1 MNKRT
6 TWVIISLMSIALV
19 GLTSFQVYW
28 VNNAI
33 KLNKQRF
40 KENVFESLNY
50 VVNNLENREVIHV
63 AKNDFYF
70 FSDDSTQAPVQVRRP
85 PQAPDR
91 AVIIQDGKTITSNTT
106 GDDGFKFELITDDT
120 VRVFRKREA
129 VDIVVEKLI
138 RDKKSIEQR
147 VSKNIV
153 DSLLQR
159 SLHQQ
164 GIDINYQFA
173 IWNADK
179 GKVVFSNSK
188 FDEKKI
194 ESTELKASL
203 FPNDIMDNMNYLVIN
218 FPAQESYLFKEIWLT
233 LLTSILFILTIIG
246 CFSYAIHII
255 FKQKRLSEI
264 KNDFINNMTHE
275 LKTPLATVSLACQ
288 ALSENEVRQNSSQM
302 ARYVGI
308 IKEENVR
315 LTGQVEMVL
324 NAAQID
330 KKNHKLDIRPE
341 NLQHVLQSV
350 INNHKLRIEK
360 SKGTMTSDLA
370 ASNITL
376 PIDYEHMSN
385 VFNNLIDNAIKYSK
399 ENPAID
405 VTTQKTG
412 DELWVAI
419 TDMGIGMKAKE
430 IDYIFDKF
438 YRVPTGNRHD
448 VKGFGLGLSYVKSV
462 VTKHGGE
469 VAVTSVP
476 GEGSTFTVKLPVV

>member
-6 TWVIISLMSIALV
+6 TWFIIGLMSIALI

-50 VVNNLENREVIHV
+50 VVNNLENREVIHI
-63 AKNDFYF
+63 AENDFYF
-70 FSDDSTQAPVQVRRP
+70 FSTDSANAHMEVRRP
-85 PQAPDR
+85 PIPGR
-91 AVIIQDGKTITSNTT
+91 AVIIQDGKTITTHT
-106 GDDGFKFELITDDT
+106 DGKGDYQFEVIADDT
-120 VRVFRKREA
+120 IRFIRKRQA
-129 VDIVVEKLI
+129 VNIVVDKLI
-138 RDKKSIEQR
+138 RDKKSIEHR
-147 VSKNIV
+147 VNQNIV

-179 GKVVFSNSK
+179 DKVIFSNSH
-188 FDEKKI
+188 FDKEEI
-194 ESTELKASL
+194 ANTELKASL

-218 FPAQESYLFKEIWLT
+218 FPTQDSFLFKEIWLT
-233 LLTSILFILTIIG
+233 LLTSVLFILTIIG
-246 CFSYAIHII
+246 CFGYAIHII

-288 ALSENEVRQNSSQM
+288 ALTENEVRQNSDQL
-302 ARYVGI
+302 ARYVSI
-308 IKEENVR
+308 INEENVR

-330 KKNHKLDIRPE
+330 KQHHKLNIGPV
-341 NLQHVLQSV
+341 NLKEVLQDV
-350 INNHKLRIEK
+350 IDKHKLRVEK
-360 SKGTMTSDLA
+360 SHGVVTTDLA
-370 ASNITL
+370 AADILLS
-376 PIDYEHMSN
+376 IDQEHMSN

-399 ENPAID
+399 ETPEID
-405 VTTQKTG
+405 VTTKNIG
-412 DELWVAI
+412 SELLISI
-419 TDMGIGMKAKE
+419 TDKGIGMKPRE

-462 VTKHGGE
+462 VEKHGGQ
-469 VAVTSVP
+469 VSVTSAH
-476 GEGSTFTVKLPVV
+476 GEGSTFTVKLPLV